1 MKNAARARSGWGI
14 RKMNTKFACSS
25 TLAVVGLLAMGACSR
40 EADRAARADAGSA
53 ASQVAVAS
61 ARTDDAAPRASDD
74 NRRPAASD
82 ADVRKVDDGKPMWA
96 SNRTRGGEENARK
109 QFDRNGQDFAA
120 GSVEDYVRKAHAF
133 VDSPPKGA
141 LTVSRR
147 NGDVLYYDPKANIFA
162 VADREGA
169 PRTMFKPRDGMAYW
183 LQQKQSSSD
192 TSRRRSDSRYAA
204 RDDRGSGSRPA
215 TDDQSD
221 G

>member
-1 MKNAARARSGWGI
+1 
-14 RKMNTKFACSS
+14 MNTKFACSS
-25 TLAVVGLLAMGACSR
+25 TLAVVMAASLLTIGACSR

-53 ASQVAVAS
+53 VSQGSVAS
-61 ARTDDAAPRASDD
+61 VRTDETAPRAGDD

-96 SNRTRGGEENARK
+96 SNRTRGGEDNAQK
-109 QFDRNGQDFAA
+109 QFERNGQDFGAA
-120 GSVEDYVRKAHAF
+120 SLGDYVRKAHAF
-133 VDSPPKGA
+133 VDAPPKGA

-147 NGDVLYYDPKANIFA
+147 NGDVLYYDPKANIFV

-183 LQQKQSSSD
+183 QQQQKQRSSD
-192 TSRRRSDSRYAA
+192 TRSRRSDSRYASA
-204 RDDRGSGSRPA
+204 GDRGSSSGSA
-215 TDDQSD
+215 SDDQSD